1 MKTFLHKV
9 SLLQS
14 LIVMIVIALIV
25 PIPVATLI
33 YVNST
38 FPSKQEDQNTL
49 NTKKF
54 DFSSAIFAESLW
66 NYYPELGQTMLDQLL
81 LDQNIQFVRVRD
93 NDEKL
98 FLMWESPQQN
108 PGDTLVLRKVLQ
120 KDDVAI
126 GTLEMGFKRIDLIE
140 SILKDMRLF
149 GSMILLQILFL
160 VSVISLIYYYKVLKP
175 IKRLVAH
182 SHLLAAQKLD
192 EPFEWEENDEIGLLG
207 HSLDQTRIKLQ
218 HLFKVLQKENERL
231 DEKVKQRTQELEDAS
246 RYKSEFLA
254 NMSHEIRTPMNAVMG
269 MSHLLGKT
277 AMSPVQQ
284 NYVSKIKE
292 ASSLLLRIINDI
304 LDFSKIEAGKM
315 DVEVVAFDL
324 HKELKK
330 SCSIFSVLA
339 KEKNID
345 FQCDFIETNRFFRGD
360 PHKIM
365 QIVNN
370 FLSNAIKFTSEGG
383 VFLSVCENVL
393 AEERSSL
400 CFSVKDS
407 GIGIAKEKQNLLFQ
421 AFSQVDASVTRKHG
435 GTGLG
440 LYICAQLAQM
450 MHAEISF
457 TSEEGRGSLFSFTI
471 PLGVAKGIDLHS
483 DSSNDRSSPLHI
495 VLIEDYKKTA
505 DYFNELVRSFG
516 FFMSVMKSK
525 DAIVE
530 ALQSAQSP
538 YDVLVIDHELSRGK
552 NGLALY
558 ASLLKET
565 SVTLPPTIMFSMN
578 DDAAFQANVKASGIN
593 VLLKKPINASMLYD
607 ELVSLCTMH
616 TKTPLF
622 DPSKIDL
629 SKKRILVVE
638 DNEINLDVAVYLLKE
653 THAQVDTARNGL
665 EAVEK
670 LQECSTS
677 YDLILMD
684 VQMPIMDGFEATRM
698 IRKELDILTPI
709 VAMTANVMVQD
720 IEKCL
725 KAGMDAH
732 IGKPF
737 EVEDF
742 YGTLL
747 ETLHVSSTVSPK
759 HQTAG
764 KAKYEHVFDPKEA
777 IARLGG
783 NETLWRKILSRFYE
797 TFTHMPQKIASLS
810 CGNDRAMCVDYVHTQ
825 KGLCGTLGLFA
836 LEHALLEA
844 ETLLKTD
851 RPIEPS
857 CFDGIIVAHRNA
869 APFIDKEYES
879 FVNNTALRNPSSIGN
894 EAGILEQKQHLQ
906 ALHEALEHSNVS
918 KVHALL
924 ETLMLD
930 ADLKE
935 DERFTKLSLACK
947 QFDFDAALA
956 YLQELRQEKKYG

>member
-38 FPSKQEDQNTL
+38 FPSKQEEQSVL
-49 NTKKF
+49 NAKKF

-93 NDEKL
+93 NDDKL
-98 FLMWESPQQN
+98 FLMWETPQPN
-108 PGDTLVLRKVLQ
+108 LTDTFVLRKVLK

-140 SILKDMRLF
+140 SIINDMRLF

-175 IKRLVAH
+175 IKRLVVH
-182 SHLLAAQKLD
+182 SHLLAAQQLD
-192 EPFEWEENDEIGLLG
+192 APFEWEENDEIGLLG

-315 DVEVVAFDL
+315 DVEIVAFDL

-383 VFLSVCENVL
+383 VFLSVRESIL
-393 AEERSSL
+393 DEERSSL
-400 CFSVKDS
+400 RFSVKDS
-407 GIGIAKEKQNLLFQ
+407 GIGIAQEKQNLLFQ
-421 AFSQVDASVTRKHG
+421 AFSQVDASITRKHG

-457 TSEEGRGSLFSFTI
+457 SSEERRGSLFSFTI
-471 PLGVAKGIDLHS
+471 PLGIAKGIDLHS
-483 DSSNDRSSPLHI
+483 DQTNDRASPLHI
-495 VLIEDYKKTA
+495 LLIEDYKKTA

-525 DAIVE
+525 DAIIE
-530 ALQSAQSP
+530 ALQVPQNP

-565 SVTLPPTIMFSMN
+565 SVALPPTIMFSEN
-578 DDAAFQANVKASGIN
+578 DDAEFHADVKASGVH
-593 VLLKKPINASMLYD
+593 VLLKKPANASMLYD

-670 LQECSTS
+670 LQEQTQP

-698 IRKELDILTPI
+698 IRKELDVLTPI
-709 VAMTANVMVQD
+709 VAMTANVMVHD

-747 ETLHVSSTVSPK
+747 ETLHVSSTVFPK
-759 HQTAG
+759 HKTAD
-764 KAKYEHVFDPKEA
+764 KVKQKQIFDPKEA
-777 IARLGG
+777 IGRLGG
-783 NETLWRKILSRFYE
+783 NEALWRQILSRFYE
-797 TFTHMPQKIASLS
+797 TFTQMPQKIVSLS
-810 CGNDRAMCVDYVHTQ
+810 HGYDRAVCIDYVHTQ

-836 LEHALLEA
+836 LEQALLDV
-844 ETLLKTD
+844 ETFLKTD
-851 RPIEPS
+851 RPIEDS
-857 CFDGIIVAHRNA
+857 LMETIIVAHRNA
-869 APFIDKEYES
+869 APFVEKEYEA
-879 FVNNTALRNPSSIGN
+879 FVKTPSLKNPSSIEN
-894 EAGILEQKQHLQ
+894 EAAILEQRHHLQ
-906 ALHEALEHSNVS
+906 ALHEALESSNVS

-924 ETLMLD
+924 ETLTLD
-930 ADLKE
+930 TRLKE
-935 DERFTKLSLACK
+935 DEHFTKLSLACK

-956 YLQELRQEKKYG
+956 YLQVLRKEKEHG